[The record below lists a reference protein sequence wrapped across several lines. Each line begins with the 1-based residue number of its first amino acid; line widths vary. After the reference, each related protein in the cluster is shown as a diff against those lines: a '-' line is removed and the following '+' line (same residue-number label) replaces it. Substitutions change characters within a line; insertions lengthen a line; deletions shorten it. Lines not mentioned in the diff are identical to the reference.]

1 MLIFDT
7 ALVILSVQ
15 KQSFLP
21 SRSYNRA
28 LRSSVVS
35 TRPDGSQLNSFFEFN
50 VDTALAILSSIKQS
64 SLPPLVTIIK
74 ALKAA
79 SIFILVHGYDLL
91 VDPAILNSETLD
103 HLFNNDNAY
112 RSKPNLIQ

>member
-1 MLIFDT
+1 M
-7 ALVILSVQ
+7 
-15 KQSFLP
+15 
-21 SRSYNRA
+21 
-28 LRSSVVS
+28 VS
-35 TRPDGSQLNSFFEFN
+35 TQPDGSQLNSFFEFN
-50 VDTALAILSSIKQS
+50 FDTAIAILSPKNQS
-64 SLPPLVTIIK
+64 SLPPLVTTSE

-91 VDPAILNSETLD
+91 VDPAILNSKTLD